1 MRNVIIIACSGF
13 LCISILGCASSQN
26 LNMDNESITGSNI
39 EPPFEFEQYQNPFY
53 DNPSAVSEG
62 KEIYIER
69 CESCHGVD
77 GDGEGPMSKSL
88 DPKPG
93 SLIEGEMSDQYLHWR
108 ITEGGMM
115 DPFNSVMPAWKTILS
130 DDQIGKVIVFIRSME

>member
-1 MRNVIIIACSGF
+1 MKNVITIACSGF
-13 LCISILGCASSQN
+13 LFISIFGCASSQN
-26 LNMDNESITGSNI
+26 LNLENKSISSSKI

-53 DNPSAVSEG
+53 DDPSAVSEG
-62 KEIYIER
+62 KVIYIER
-69 CESCHGVD
+69 CESCHGEN
-77 GDGEGPMSKSL
+77 GGGEGPMSKSL

-93 SLIEGEMSDQYLHWR
+93 SLIEGEMSDQYLYWR

-115 DPFNSVMPAWKTILS
+115 DPFNSVMPAWKSILS

>member
-1 MRNVIIIACSGF
+1 MKNLINIACIG
-13 LCISILGCASSQN
+13 LLIISIFGCASSKN
-26 LNMDNESITGSNI
+26 TKIENESINDTKL
-39 EPPFEFEQYQNPFY
+39 EPPVKFEHYQNPFY
-53 DNPSAVSEG
+53 DDPGAVSEG
-62 KEIYIER
+62 GEIYIER
-69 CESCHGVD
+69 CESCHGED
-77 GDGEGPMSKSL
+77 GRGEGPMSKSL

-93 SLIEGEMSDQYLHWR
+93 SLIEGDLSDQYLFWR